1 MVFDKFKCRI
11 AQTQNTYKYMFR
23 SALLTC
29 AVGML
34 LFFSCKEPDPLPE
47 SPDSPARTAEE
58 EMKTFQVEAG
68 FEVQLVASEPL
79 VESPVII
86 QFDEDGRLWVV
97 EMRGY
102 MNDIEGSE
110 EKEPVGSIAILEDT
124 NGDGQMDKRTVY
136 LDSLFMPRALG
147 LFKNGALVAEN
158 NRLWITQDLDGDWR
172 ADSKI
177 LLDSTYSA
185 NGIPEHSDNGFV
197 RNVDNWYYSAK
208 SRLRYRFQNGNWIRD
223 TTEFRGQWGISQDD
237 QGRLMYNY
245 NWSQLHGDLVPAN
258 YLSRNKNHKPSTG
271 IDHGL
276 TIDRKVFPIRSNPA
290 VNRGYI
296 PGTLDSLGRLFE
308 FTSACAP
315 TVYRSQLFPKEY
327 LGNIFVLENAGNL
340 IKRNVV
346 TENGLLLDAHDPN
359 PGREFLASTDERF
372 RPVQATV
379 GPDGGLYIADMYQGI
394 VQYGG
399 YMTPYL
405 KEQTLKRGLD
415 SPGHMGRI
423 WRVVPKG
430 FDPKKAPKLYQ
441 VSAEDLVKNLSHED
455 GWYRDMA
462 QRLLVERNDPTSV
475 SLLEDLVKNGKS
487 EFGRFHALWTLE
499 GMGKVNPE
507 LLLEVLEKDSD
518 LIKTTALRQLEKPAL
533 NNPEI
538 LTQMETT
545 SLNLAAKSSEKLA
558 LQLALSSEIFSSETK
573 TQLLSQIFT
582 DYGNLALIRDALMSS
597 LEDEEFGF
605 LQKLLASDPWTE
617 SNPDREV
624 FLEMLTTAIINNGES
639 AEISGL
645 LAIADTE
652 EIGWKESVILTG
664 MAIQASDIETPGKVT
679 LPSQPSIFKRKDLPL
694 DENRLVML
702 QRLFSWPGYKP
713 SATVVSSGNL
723 DEKAMNQFAEG
734 RTKYLTSCAG
744 CHGNNGKG
752 AARMGPPLA
761 GSEWVI
767 GDEVRLSLIMLH
779 GLEGP
784 IEVAGKKYDAPD
796 ILPVMPSHSTMDDA
810 VIASILTYIRNE
822 WGNQAPPVTGRT
834 VSSTRHL
841 NQGRVYPWSAAELN
855 KHMEGLASAPK
866 P

>member
-1 MVFDKFKCRI
+1 
-11 AQTQNTYKYMFR
+11 MFR
-23 SALLTC
+23 STLLTC
-29 AVGML
+29 AVGL
-34 LFFSCKEPDPLPE
+34 LFVFSCKDPGPLPE

-58 EMKTFQVEAG
+58 ELKTFQIEPG

-110 EKEPVGSIAILEDT
+110 ENQPVGSVAILEDT

-136 LDSLFMPRALG
+136 LDSLIMPRALG

-158 NRLWITQDLDGDWR
+158 NKLWITQDLDGDWK

-177 LLDSTYSA
+177 LLDSTYAA

-208 SRLRYRFQNGNWIRD
+208 SRLRYRYEAGDWIRD

-245 NWSQLHGDLVPAN
+245 NWSQLHGDLVPAD

-276 TIDRKVFPIRSNPA
+276 TIDRKVFPIRTNPA

-296 PGTLDSLGRLFE
+296 PGTLDSAGRLFE
-308 FTSACAP
+308 FTSACSP

-327 LGNIFVLENAGNL
+327 HGNVFVLENAGNL
-340 IKRNVV
+340 VKRNVV
-346 TENGLLLDAHDPN
+346 TEKGAFLEALDPN

-372 RPVQATV
+372 RPVHATV
-379 GPDGGLYIADMYQGI
+379 GPDGGFYLADMYQGI
-394 VQYGG
+394 VQHGS

-430 FDPKKAPKLYQ
+430 FDPKKAPKLSQ
-441 VSAEDLVKNLSHED
+441 ASTEELVKFLSHEE

-462 QRLLVERNDPTSV
+462 QRLLVEKVDPASV
-475 SLLEDLVKNGKS
+475 SLLEDLAKSGDS

-507 LLLEVLEKDSD
+507 LLLQVLEKDSD
-518 LIKTTALRQLEKPAL
+518 LIKTSALRQLEKPASQ
-533 NNPEI
+533 NPE
-538 LTQMETT
+538 LQSQMEPI
-545 SLNLAAKSSEKLA
+545 SLALVEKASVKVA
-558 LQLALSSEIFSSETK
+558 LQLALSAGIFSFETK
-573 TQLLSQIFT
+573 SNILSQIFEN
-582 DYGNLALIRDALMSS
+582 YGNLALIRDAALSS
-597 LEDEEFGF
+597 LENEEYLFM
-605 LQKLLASDPWTE
+605 QKLLAQETWKKE
-617 SNPDREV
+617 NPDREV
-624 FLEMLTTAIINNGES
+624 FLEMLTS
-639 AEISGL
+639 AVITGKNPDQISGL
-645 LAIADTE
+645 LALSDSGEMDWHAP
-652 EIGWKESVILTG
+652 VILSA
-664 MAIQASDIETPGKVT
+664 MAIQAGDIEKPGLVALKSE
-679 LPSQPSIFKRKDLPL
+679 PPIFKRIDLPV
-694 DENRLVML
+694 EPNRLAML
-702 QRLFSWPGYKP
+702 KRLFSWPGYQP
-713 SATVVSSGNL
+713 SEKVVLAGNL
-723 DEKAMNQFAEG
+723 DEKAMKQFADG
-734 RTKYLTSCAG
+734 RQKYLVSCAG

-761 GSEWVI
+761 GSEWVV

-784 IEVAGKKYDAPD
+784 IEVAGKKYDAPE

-855 KHMEGLASAPK
+855 KHMQSLASAPK

>member
-1 MVFDKFKCRI
+1 
-11 AQTQNTYKYMFR
+11 
-23 SALLTC
+23 
-29 AVGML
+29 ML
-34 LFFSCKEPDPLPE
+34 LCFSCKEPGPLSE
-47 SPDSPARTAEE
+47 TPDSPARSAEE
-58 EMKTFQVEAG
+58 ELKTFQVEAG
-68 FEVQLVASEPL
+68 FEAQLVASEPL

-110 EKEPVGSIAILEDT
+110 EKLPVGSIAILEDT
-124 NGDGQMDKRTVY
+124 DGNGQMDKRSVF
-136 LDSLFMPRALG
+136 LDSLVMPRALG

-158 NRLWITQDLDGDWR
+158 NKLWITQDLDGDWK
-172 ADSKI
+172 ADSKV
-177 LLDSTYSA
+177 LLDSTYAA

-208 SRLRYRFQNGNWIRD
+208 SRLRYRFHDGDWTRD

-245 NWSQLHGDLVPAN
+245 NWSQLHGDLIPAD

-296 PGTLDSLGRLFE
+296 PGTLDSAGRLFE

-327 LGNIFVLENAGNL
+327 LGNVFVLENAGNL
-340 IKRNVV
+340 VKRNVV
-346 TENGLLLDAHDPN
+346 TEYGFLLDAHDPN

-394 VQYGG
+394 VQHGS

-415 SPGHMGRI
+415 APGHMGRI

-430 FDPKKAPKLYQ
+430 FDPKKSPKLSQ
-441 VSAEDLVKNLSHED
+441 ASAVELVKFLSHED
-455 GWYRDMA
+455 GWYRDIA

-475 SLLEDLVKNGKS
+475 SLLEDLVKNGES

-499 GMGKVNPE
+499 GMGKVNSE
-507 LLLEVLEKDSD
+507 LLLKLLEKDSD
-518 LIKTTALRQLEKPAL
+518 LIKTTALRQLEKPASQ
-533 NNPEI
+533 NPEV
-538 LTQMETT
+538 LAQMERI
-545 SLNLAAKSSEKLA
+545 SLASVEQASEKLA
-558 LQLALSSEIFSSETK
+558 LQLALSAGIFSAEEKSK
-573 TQLLSQIFT
+573 ILSQIFEK
-582 DYGNLALIRDALMSS
+582 YGNLALIRDAALSS
-597 LEDEEFGF
+597 LEDEEFVF
-605 LQKLLASDPWTE
+605 LQKLLANETWKEPNS
-617 SNPDREV
+617 DREV
-624 FLEMLTTAIINNGES
+624 FLEMLTSAIISGNNPNQ
-639 AEISGL
+639 ISGL
-645 LAIADTE
+645 LALSDSGE
-652 EIGWKESVILTG
+652 MGWEAPVILSA
-664 MAIQASDIETPGKVT
+664 MAIQAGDIEKPGLVGLK
-679 LPSQPSIFKRKDLPL
+679 SEPSIFKRTDLPI
-694 DENRLVML
+694 DPNRLEML
-702 QRLFSWPGYKP
+702 KRLFSWPGYQP
-713 SATVVSSGNL
+713 SENLILAGNL
-723 DEKAMNQFAEG
+723 DEKAMKQFADG
-734 RTKYLTSCAG
+734 RQKYLVSCAG

-784 IEVAGKKYDAPD
+784 IEVAGKKYDAPE

-810 VIASILTYIRNE
+810 AIASILTYIRNE

-855 KHMEGLASAPK
+855 KHMQSLASAPK